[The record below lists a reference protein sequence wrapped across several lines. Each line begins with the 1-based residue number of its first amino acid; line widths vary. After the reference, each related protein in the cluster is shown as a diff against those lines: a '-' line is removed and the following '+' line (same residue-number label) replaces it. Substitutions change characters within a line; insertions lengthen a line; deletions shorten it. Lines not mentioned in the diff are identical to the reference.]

1 MEAEWNKARFY
12 NKNSNVQYL
21 KIVEIVKEQGGIE
34 ILEEYILQ
42 EKQNSTLNRTPEKF
56 LLELIQN

>member
-34 ILEEYILQ
+34 ILGEYILQ
-42 EKQNSTLNRTPEKF
+42 EKQNSTLNRTPNKL

>member
-42 EKQNSTLNRTPEKF
+42 EKQNSTLNRTPNKF